1 MKKLP
6 TQLMETDESD
16 SEGSRN
22 ESDNSYK
29 QVKFSPEV
37 EVLEIAPNRK
47 LVKSGNKPNNIKG
60 ARQDGIKS
68 RLGEDYLFCMKLPIG
83 SNT

>member
-6 TQLMETDESD
+6 TQLMDSDESSSDD
-16 SEGSRN
+16 SRD

-37 EVLEIAPNRK
+37 EVLEIAPNQKLAWSPNKNPMKGMRK
-47 LVKSGNKPNNIKG
+47 
-60 ARQDGIKS
+60 DGIKS
-68 RLGEDYLFCMKLPIG
+68 RLGKQDIKHFF
-83 SNT
+83 